1 MHLYE
6 GLVKFGSVKVIMA
19 VSSTTVLEQIA
30 RFFILLSDAPSY
42 WFSPKEPDEDNSD
55 DKIMALAPLALE
67 INNQP
72 TMVTREDVTGD
83 GGASEGGQGRGGR
96 GLW

>member
-1 MHLYE
+1 LHLYE
-6 GLVKFGSVKVIMA
+6 GLVKFGSVKAIMA
-19 VSSTTVLEQIA
+19 VSSTTVLGQIA

-42 WFSPKEPDEDNSD
+42 WFSPKEPDEDNGD
-55 DKIMALAPLALE
+55 DKITALAPPALE

-96 GLW
+96 GRW

>member
-1 MHLYE
+1 VQEKYFLD
-6 GLVKFGSVKVIMA
+6 L
-19 VSSTTVLEQIA
+19 SSTTVLDQIA

-42 WFSPKEPDEDNSD
+42 WFSPKKPDEDNGD
-55 DKIMALAPLALE
+55 DKITTLAPPALE

-83 GGASEGGQGRGGR
+83 GGACEGGQGRGGR
-96 GLW
+96 GRW